1 MLDKIPSWL
10 KNKYSITFIIF
21 LLWVAFID
29 QNNLITQYQYRTQL
43 EELETEKDYFSDEI
57 LKTKTELEELSTN
70 PKSLEKFA
78 REKYY
83 MRKDNEEVFVFT
95 TK

>member
-10 KNKYSITFIIF
+10 KNKYSITFVIF

>member
-10 KNKYSITFIIF
+10 KNKYSITFLIF
-21 LLWVAFID
+21 LFWVAFID

-43 EELETEKDYFSDEI
+43 DELETEKAYFAKEI
-57 LKTKTELEELSTN
+57 LRTKTELEELSTN

-78 REKYY
+78 REKYF
-83 MRKDNEEVFVFT
+83 MRKENEQVFVFT